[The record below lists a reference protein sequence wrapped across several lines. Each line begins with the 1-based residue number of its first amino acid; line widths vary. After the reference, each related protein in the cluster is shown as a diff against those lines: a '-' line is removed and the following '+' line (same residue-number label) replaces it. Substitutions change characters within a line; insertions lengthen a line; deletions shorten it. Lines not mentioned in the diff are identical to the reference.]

1 MSCLLQISD
10 PHFGT
15 TQPAVMQALAELS
28 REQRPDV
35 LVLSGDITQRART
48 SQFAQARE
56 FCDSLAIPRW
66 LVIPGNHD
74 IPLFNLFQRLFTP
87 YARFCKAFG
96 AVMEPVVSTPWLHAI
111 GVKTTRRWRHKN
123 GEVSRAQIERVV
135 AELQRSGPGQ
145 LRIVVVHQPVHVMH
159 TEDQHDRLRGWE
171 PAVLAWSGAGADIV
185 MGGHIHLPSL
195 CDLSARLTGL
205 ERRLWCVQ
213 AGTAL
218 SSRVRAGIPN
228 SVNLLRCHSP
238 GQPPSCRLERWDF
251 QATSGRFEC
260 VESSE
265 LPLGSR
271 GKRE

>member
-15 TQPAVMQALAELS
+15 VQPVVMQALVQLAKA
-28 REQRPDV
+28 QQPDV
-35 LVLSGDITQRART
+35 LVLSGDITQRA
-48 SQFAQARE
+48 SAQQFAQARA
-56 FCDSLAIPRW
+56 FCNSLAIAQQ

-74 IPLFNLFQRLFTP
+74 IPLFNPYQRLFTP
-87 YARFCKAFG
+87 YARFQQAFG
-96 AVMEPVVSTPWLHAI
+96 PVLEPVVSTPGLLVI

-123 GEVSRAQIERVV
+123 GEVSGAQVARV
-135 AELQRSGPGQ
+135 AARLQQSGPGQ

-171 PAVLAWSGAGADIV
+171 PAVQAWSRAGADVV
-185 MGGHIHLPSL
+185 MGGHIHLPSV
-195 CDLSARLTGL
+195 CDLSARLGGL
-205 ERRLWCVQ
+205 DRRLWCVQ

-228 SVNLLRCHSP
+228 SVNLLRGH
-238 GQPPSCRLERWDF
+238 GLGELRSCRLERWDF
-251 QATSGRFEC
+251 QAARSRFEC

-265 LPLGSR
+265 LPLGRSAAS
-271 GKRE
+271 